1 MENLDAYGIY
11 NEALENG
18 HMKIL
23 TKSINSETL
32 DVHFGWIINI
42 LSDGIETKQVQNI
55 MIDVEFT
62 DGIEVTLTIF
72 DYLFNLIFWTL
83 PASVNEPIDSKK
95 IFFVEDITKSAISG
109 YIDRVFISKYR
120 KLLPFIQLNNIIDGV
135 FGKFRELRKFQMY
148 LANTVCLEDT
158 IELMN
163 MYPEFDETIHLD
175 LTNVPIEDVKD
186 RGMQAANIQA
196 EYIKNSNHC
205 LRDSFRTGEAVSI
218 KQYKEVQASI
228 GSKPDG
234 QGSVFPSIINNSF
247 INGGLQSP
255 EAVCIESSVG
265 RIAQILQ
272 KTNVGSS
279 GAFARILGLNNIDT
293 RLNDDPNYV
302 CGTKNFEKITIKNST
317 ILDLYNMRY
326 YRTNPK
332 GVDKLLDSR
341 TDKHL
346 IGQTLYFRSPMT
358 CASKAAG
365 NGICYRCYGD
375 LAYVNRDINIG
386 KIAAELLS
394 SIYTQILLSA
404 KHLLESL
411 VIRMNWSGPF
421 AELFNLTFNTIQ
433 LKEDMDYK
441 GYNLVIDGSDMD
453 SEDELDELDYNY
465 FLTSIVIRD
474 PEGNIHRIHTEDS
487 DNIYIHSDLFERID
501 KLVDAANDSDDVI
514 EVPLESIKDIPI
526 LFVMRI
532 KNNEL
537 SATMDKVKNI
547 INNKSVTK
555 GFDKDQIIEAF
566 VDTNIAGGIRLN
578 AVHFEVLL
586 SNQIRSDEDILDNP
600 DWTIENA
607 GYQLL
612 PLSAAL
618 ANNQSINIRLLY
630 TNLSKTL
637 FTPSSFKVRRPSN
650 LDLFFMEKPQ
660 EFIYNDNVVDE
671 GNKLINDIENNLTCP
686 IKFFNP
692 EDEKE
697 EVKK

>member
-1 MENLDAYGIY
+1 MENSTAYGIY

-18 HMKIL
+18 HMKVL
-23 TKSINSETL
+23 TSSINSETL
-32 DVHFGWIINI
+32 DLHFKWVINI
-42 LSDGIETKQVQNI
+42 LSDGIETKTVQDI
-55 MIDVEFT
+55 MIDVEFV
-62 DGIEVTLTIF
+62 DGVEVTFTIF

-95 IFFVEDITKSAISG
+95 IFFTEDITKSAISS

-120 KLLPFIQLNNIIDGV
+120 KIIPFIQLNNIIDGI
-135 FGKFRELRKFQMY
+135 FCKFRELRKFQMY

-163 MYPEFDETIHLD
+163 IYPEFNETIHLD

-293 RLNDDPNYV
+293 RLHDDPTYS
-302 CGTKNFEKITIKNST
+302 CGTKNFEKVTIKNST

-365 NGICYRCYGD
+365 NGICYKCYG
-375 LAYVNRDINIG
+375 
-386 KIAAELLS
+386 
-394 SIYTQILLSA
+394 
-404 KHLLESL
+404 
-411 VIRMNWSGPF
+411 VI
-421 AELFNLTFNTIQ
+421 
-433 LKEDMDYK
+433 
-441 GYNLVIDGSDMD
+441 
-453 SEDELDELDYNY
+453 
-465 FLTSIVIRD
+465 
-474 PEGNIHRIHTEDS
+474 
-487 DNIYIHSDLFERID
+487 
-501 KLVDAANDSDDVI
+501 
-514 EVPLESIKDIPI
+514 
-526 LFVMRI
+526 
-532 KNNEL
+532 
-537 SATMDKVKNI
+537 
-547 INNKSVTK
+547 
-555 GFDKDQIIEAF
+555 
-566 VDTNIAGGIRLN
+566 
-578 AVHFEVLL
+578 
-586 SNQIRSDEDILDNP
+586 
-600 DWTIENA
+600 
-607 GYQLL
+607 
-612 PLSAAL
+612 
-618 ANNQSINIRLLY
+618 
-630 TNLSKTL
+630 
-637 FTPSSFKVRRPSN
+637 
-650 LDLFFMEKPQ
+650 
-660 EFIYNDNVVDE
+660 
-671 GNKLINDIENNLTCP
+671 
-686 IKFFNP
+686 
-692 EDEKE
+692 
-697 EVKK
+697 